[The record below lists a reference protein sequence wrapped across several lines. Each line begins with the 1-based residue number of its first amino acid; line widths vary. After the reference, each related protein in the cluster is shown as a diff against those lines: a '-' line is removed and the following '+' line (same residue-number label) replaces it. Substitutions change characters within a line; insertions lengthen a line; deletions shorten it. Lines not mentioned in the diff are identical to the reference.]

1 VVNSGKPN
9 SLIENMSSKMSG
21 SETGYFPE
29 KEVPYV
35 PETEVAP
42 SPDHSHDG
50 PVDRELVNA
59 SGHRQELE
67 RNFSLISICA
77 VAVTTGNTWI
87 AQGGSVVVALS
98 NGGLAG
104 TIYELYGHYISKFR
118 ELKLTICQVSLSL
131 SATG

>member
-1 VVNSGKPN
+1 
-9 SLIENMSSKMSG
+9 MSG
-21 SETGYFPE
+21 SETGSYPE
-29 KEVPYV
+29 KGGAPVPQR
-35 PETEVAP
+35 EVASSDTFD
-42 SPDHSHDG
+42 SPG
-50 PVDRELVNA
+50 EGELVNA

-104 TIYELYGHYISKFR
+104 TIYELYGFIPSS
-118 ELKLTICQVSLSL
+118 QN
-131 SATG
+131 